1 MDTHTAVKMAQAAIK
16 AKNKR
21 LVDAVLKSRAER
33 EPNGAAVETPLATR
47 PLVAV
52 TCSTGWESYAIVE
65 ELTKTR
71 KFRVRALYR
80 TPGTQAAE
88 RLETLLEETEREHPG
103 LLTLHSG
110 IDMTS
115 AEKLTEAFKDC
126 DGVVLYCTANE
137 AKAGKITNHGNDPV
151 GGRIAFMKQVSASL
165 VALQANPSVQQ
176 VITLVF
182 PPDKVTGIADDY
194 PLIPW
199 WIDQRHRF
207 SDLMRAQGINVTC
220 IYRPAYYYAMH
231 RVDYTNTK
239 QQRGDSTMAQTM
251 ITEDNLSGINHPDIM
266 INWVDVRDVGKW
278 CGTCF
283 EYPEVFLN
291 ETFSIAS
298 AAMTGDEAV
307 AIAERTNKHG
317 TTFKYKQFPMEM
329 MKKYAET
336 TPEVVYPIRYAE
348 WYGYGGNAY
357 DFASNDDLAD
367 LERIHPRWTFEAK
380 LESWG
385 ITDIEPAD
393 KQ

>member
-1 MDTHTAVKMAQAAIK
+1 MDRDTAVEMAQAAIK

-21 LVDAVLKSRAER
+21 IVDAVLKIKAER
-33 EPNGAAVETPLATR
+33 EQSGVAEKPLAER

-65 ELTKTR
+65 ELTKSK

-88 RLETLLEETEREHPG
+88 RLETLLEQTESEHPG
-103 LLTLHSG
+103 LLTVHSG
-110 IDMTS
+110 VDMTS

-165 VALQANPSVQQ
+165 VALKANPSVRQ

-182 PPDKVTGIADDY
+182 PPDKVTGIVDDY
-194 PLIPW
+194 PTIPW
-199 WIDQRHRF
+199 WMDQRLRF

-220 IYRPAYYYAMH
+220 IHRPAYYYAMH

-239 QQRGDSTMAQTM
+239 QQRGDGAMSQTM
-251 ITEDNLSGINHPDIM
+251 ISEDNLSGINDPDIV
-266 INWVDVRDVGKW
+266 INWIDVRDVGKW

-298 AAMTGDEAV
+298 AAMTGNEAV

-336 TPEVVYPIRYAE
+336 TPEVIYPIRYAE
-348 WYGYGGNAY
+348 WYAKDGNAY

-367 LERIHPRWTFEAK
+367 LEKIHPPWTFEAK

-385 ITDIEPAD
+385 ITDIEPAQ

>member
-1 MDTHTAVKMAQAAIK
+1 MDRDTAVTMAQAAIK
-16 AKNKR
+16 SKNRR
-21 LVDAVLKSRAER
+21 LVDAVLKLKAER
-33 EPNGAAVETPLATR
+33 EQHGVEEKPLAER
-47 PLVAV
+47 PLIAV
-52 TCSTGWESYAIVE
+52 TVSTGWESYAVVE

-88 RLETLLEETEREHPG
+88 RLETLLEATEQECPG

-110 IDMTS
+110 VDMTS
-115 AEKLTEAFKDC
+115 AEKLTESFKDC

-137 AKAGKITNHGNDPV
+137 AKAGKVTNHGNDPV
-151 GGRIAFMKQVSASL
+151 SGRIAFMKQVSASL
-165 VALQANPSVQQ
+165 IALKANPSVRQ

-182 PPDKVTGIADDY
+182 PTDKVRGIADDY
-194 PLIPW
+194 PQIPW
-199 WIDQRHRF
+199 WIEQRHRF
-207 SDLMRAQGINVTC
+207 SDLLRAEGINVTC
-220 IYRPAYYYAMH
+220 IHRPAYYYAMH

-239 QQRGDSTMAQTM
+239 QQRGDSAMAQTM
-251 ITEDNLSGINHPDIM
+251 ITEDNLSGINYPDIM

-298 AAMTGDEAV
+298 AAMTGNEAV

-329 MKKYAET
+329 MKKYAEK

-348 WYGYGGNAY
+348 WYGRGGNAY
-357 DFASNDDLAD
+357 DFAGNDDLAD
-367 LERIHPRWTFEAK
+367 LEKIHPRWTFEAK

-385 ITDIEPAD
+385 ITDIKPAN
-393 KQ
+393 KP